1 MKKYEEK
8 INEIL
13 DKNNGIISRKEVVNQ
28 GIASIYF
35 TKFIKENNLIKIS
48 KSEYID
54 QNYIKDKYYLLQKR
68 FPRVIFSGY
77 LGLFLVGLID
87 KVPENIEISIY
98 KDYRIKKET
107 LPKNTII
114 HIENNEE
121 FFNIGNYYV
130 LDSYGNSLYTYS
142 KEKLIVEMIR
152 KKDKYDKDIYIK
164 ALKNFL
170 NSNDKSF
177 ELVFKYAKMR
187 KIEKKVDEIF
197 ELLTK

>member
-8 INEIL
+8 INQIL
-13 DKNNGIISRKEVVNQ
+13 DKNNGIISRKEVINQ

-87 KVPENIEISIY
+87 KAPENIEISIY

-177 ELVFKYAKMR
+177 ELVFEYAKMR

-197 ELLTK
+197 ELLM